1 MGKSMEELDANPNP
15 WYKEPWPWIL
25 MSGPAI
31 VVVACIITIYLAFST
46 GADEDMG
53 GAVRRGLIIEV
64 LQESSS
70 HEAPVA
76 TEATPLQEQEAKEKS
91 SGVSAPAKTTD

>member
-15 WYKEPWPWIL
+15 WYNEPWLLIL
-25 MSGPAI
+25 MSCSSF

-46 GADEDMG
+46 GANEDMG
-53 GAVRRGLIIEV
+53 GAVRRGLTIEV
-64 LQESSS
+64 VQESSS

-91 SGVSAPAKTTD
+91 TGVSAHAKTTD

>member
-1 MGKSMEELDANPNP
+1 MQELDKNPNP

-46 GADEDMG
+46 GANEDMG
-53 GAVRRGLIIEV
+53 GAQRRGLVIEI
-64 LQESSS
+64 LQER
-70 HEAPVA
+70 APADAPAGTDVPENM
-76 TEATPLQEQEAKEKS
+76 TQPKAKE
-91 SGVSAPAKTTD
+91 

>member
-1 MGKSMEELDANPNP
+1 MAKTMEELDANPNP

-46 GADEDMG
+46 GANEEMG
-53 GAVRRGLIIEV
+53 GAVKRGLVIEI
-64 LQESSS
+64 LRDRS
-70 HEAPVA
+70 P
-76 TEATPLQEQEAKEKS
+76 TD
-91 SGVSAPAKTTD
+91 APAAVDVPQVSTPAAADGSAKVQETPAAAN